1 MTKED
6 LRACANELVG
16 FHKRFSPC
24 FGRIECQGHA
34 FHYLQG
40 LLLAPKGKS
49 VEPMALHFAEGN
61 VVPMQRFLTRGVWD
75 AAAVQRE
82 VQAVAAERLAPS
94 AIGTPEGA
102 TLILDESAFAKK
114 GTHSVGVRRQHNGR
128 LGKVDHCQVGVF
140 LAYVTP
146 AGTALADHRLY
157 LPKEWA
163 RDPDRREE
171 TRVPEDVP
179 FRTKPELAGDLV
191 ESVRANGLLPHDW
204 IIADEAYGSNGTL
217 LSRLEGMGE
226 RYLMEV
232 PVSTT
237 VFTKDPATEIP
248 PSVGRGPSPSRPRRD
263 SVGSVR
269 DVAASLSQSAWQT
282 LQLRDG
288 AKGPLMFE
296 FAVVRV
302 WQVRHRKPGPPSWL
316 VIRRSLEANPETK
329 YYLSNADADV
339 PLATL
344 AAVTG
349 VRWRVEELFEDGKG
363 FLGMRDYQARAWTSW
378 HHHMALVAVAHLFV
392 TVTRTRLKKTSRPSR
407 SR

>member
-6 LRACANELVG
+6 LRACGTELVE
-16 FHKRFSPC
+16 FHQRFSPC

-61 VVPMQRFLTRGVWD
+61 VIPMQRFLTRGVWD

-94 AIGTPEGA
+94 AVGTPEGA
-102 TLILDESAFAKK
+102 VLIIDESAFAKK

-128 LGKVDHCQVGVF
+128 LGKVDNCQVGVF
-140 LAYVTP
+140 LAYATP
-146 AGTALADHRLY
+146 AGTVLADHRLY
-157 LPKEWA
+157 LPKDWA
-163 RDPDRREE
+163 DDPDRRKE
-171 TRVPEDVP
+171 TRVPEDVQ

-191 ESVRANGLLPHDW
+191 EAVRANGLLPYDW
-204 IIADEAYGSNGTL
+204 IVADELYGSNGDL
-217 LSRLEGMGE
+217 KARLEDRGE

-237 VFTKDPATEIP
+237 VWTKDPATEIP
-248 PSVGRGPSPSRPRRD
+248 PSVSQGQPPSRLRRD
-263 SVGSVR
+263 SVCSVR
-269 DVAASLSQSAWQT
+269 DVAASLPESAWQT
-282 LQLRDG
+282 LQLREG
-288 AKGPLMFE
+288 AQGPVMFE
-296 FAVVRV
+296 FAAVRV

-316 VIRRSLEANPETK
+316 VIRRSLEAKPETK
-329 YYLSNADADV
+329 YYISNADADV

-349 VRWRVEELFEDGKG
+349 VRWRVEEFFEDGKG
-363 FLGMRDYQARAWTSW
+363 SLGMRDYQARSWTSW
-378 HHHMALVAVAHLFV
+378 HRHMALVAVAHLFV
-392 TVTRTRLKKTSRPSR
+392 TVTRIRLKKTSRPLR

>member
-6 LRACANELVG
+6 LRTCANELVD
-16 FHKRFSPC
+16 FHKRFAPC
-24 FGRIECQGHA
+24 FGRIEGQGHA

-49 VEPMALHFAEGN
+49 VEPMALQFAEGS
-61 VVPMQRFLTRGVWD
+61 VVPLQRFLTRGVWD

-94 AIGTPEGA
+94 AAGAPEGA
-102 TLILDESAFAKK
+102 VLVIDESAFAKK
-114 GTHSVGVRRQHNGR
+114 GTHSVGVSRQHNGR
-128 LGKVDHCQVGVF
+128 LGKVDNCQVGVF
-140 LAYVTP
+140 LAYATP

-163 RDPDRREE
+163 SDPDRREE
-171 TRVPEDVP
+171 THVPEDVQ
-179 FRTKPELAGDLV
+179 FRTKPELAGDLA

-204 IIADEAYGSNGTL
+204 VIADEAYGSNGTL
-217 LSRLEGMGE
+217 LDRLEGMGE

-248 PSVGRGPSPSRPRRD
+248 PSVGRGQPPSRPRRD
-263 SVGSVR
+263 SVGSVQ
-269 DVAASLSQSAWQT
+269 DVAASLPQSAWQT

-296 FAVVRV
+296 FAAVRV

-329 YYLSNADADV
+329 YSLSNADADV

-392 TVTRTRLKKTSRPSR
+392 TVTRTRPKKTSRPSR

>member
-6 LRACANELVG
+6 LRACANELVD
-16 FHKRFSPC
+16 FHKRFAPC

-49 VEPMALHFAEGN
+49 VEPMALQFAEGS
-61 VVPMQRFLTRGVWD
+61 VVPMQRFLTRGMWD

-82 VQAVAAERLAPS
+82 VQAVATERLAPS
-94 AIGTPEGA
+94 SAGAPEGA
-102 TLILDESAFAKK
+102 VLVIDESAFAKK

-128 LGKVDHCQVGVF
+128 LGKVDNCQVGVF
-140 LAYVTP
+140 LAYATP

-163 RDPDRREE
+163 SDPDRREE
-171 TRVPEDVP
+171 TRVPEDVQ
-179 FRTKPELAGDLV
+179 FRTKPELAGDLI

-204 IIADEAYGSNGTL
+204 VIADEAYGSNGTL
-217 LSRLEGMGE
+217 LDRLEGLGE

-269 DVAASLSQSAWQT
+269 DVAASLPQSAWQT

-296 FAVVRV
+296 LATVRV

-329 YYLSNADADV
+329 CYLSNADADV

-392 TVTRTRLKKTSRPSR
+392 TLTRTRLKKPSRISR

>member
-1 MTKED
+1 MTKKD
-6 LRACANELVG
+6 LRACAKDLVG
-16 FHKRFSPC
+16 FHKRFAPF

-40 LLLAPKGKS
+40 LLLAPDRKS
-49 VEPMALHFAEGN
+49 VEPMALQFADGN

-75 AAAVQRE
+75 AADVQRE
-82 VQAVAAERLAPS
+82 VQAVAAARLAPS
-94 AIGTPEGA
+94 AAGAPEGA
-102 TLILDESAFAKK
+102 VLVIDESAFTKK

-128 LGKVDHCQVGVF
+128 LGKVDNCQVGVF
-140 LAYVTP
+140 LAYATP

-157 LPKEWA
+157 LPKAWA
-163 RDPDRREE
+163 NDPDRRKAA
-171 TRVPEDVP
+171 RVPDDVR

-204 IIADEAYGSNGTL
+204 IIADEAYGNNGTL
-217 LSRLEGMGE
+217 LGRLETMGE
-226 RYLMEV
+226 RYLVEV
-232 PVSTT
+232 PVSIT
-237 VFTKDPATEIP
+237 VWTKDPATEIARA
-248 PSVGRGPSPSRPRRD
+248 SGRGRPPSRPRRD
-263 SVGSVR
+263 SVRSVR
-269 DVAASLSQSAWQT
+269 DVAASLPRSAWQT

-288 AKGPLMFE
+288 AKGPLVFE
-296 FAVVRV
+296 FAAVRV

-316 VIRRSLEANPETK
+316 VIRRSLEDDPETK
-329 YYLSNADADV
+329 YYLSNANADV
-339 PLATL
+339 PRATL

-363 FLGMRDYQARAWTSW
+363 FLGMRDYEARAWTSW

-392 TVTRTRLKKTSRPSR
+392 TVTRTRLKKTNPPSR

>member
-1 MTKED
+1 MTKES
-6 LRACANELVG
+6 LRACANELVD
-16 FHKRFSPC
+16 FHQRFAPC
-24 FGRIECQGHA
+24 FGRSECQGHA

-49 VEPMALHFAEGN
+49 VEPMALQFAEGN
-61 VVPMQRFLTRGVWD
+61 VVPMQRFVTRGVWD

-82 VQAVAAERLAPS
+82 VQAVAAERLAGS
-94 AIGTPEGA
+94 AAGAPEGA
-102 TLILDESAFAKK
+102 VLVIDESAFAKK
-114 GTHSVGVRRQHNGR
+114 GTHSVGVTRQHNGR
-128 LGKVDHCQVGVF
+128 LGKVDNCQVGVF

-163 RDPDRREE
+163 NDPDRRKE

-191 ESVRANGLLPHDW
+191 ESVRANGLLPYDW
-204 IIADEAYGSNGTL
+204 IIADEAYGNNGTL
-217 LSRLEGMGE
+217 LGRLEGMGE

-269 DVAASLSQSAWQT
+269 DVAASLPQSAWQT
-282 LQLRDG
+282 LQLWDG

-329 YYLSNADADV
+329 YYLSNAEADV

-392 TVTRTRLKKTSRPSR
+392 TITRTRLKKTSRTSR

>member
-6 LRACANELVG
+6 LRACGTELVG
-16 FHKRFSPC
+16 FHQRFSPC

-61 VVPMQRFLTRGVWD
+61 VIPMQRFLTRGVWD

-94 AIGTPEGA
+94 AVGTPEGA
-102 TLILDESAFAKK
+102 VLIIDESAFAKK

-128 LGKVDHCQVGVF
+128 LGKVDNCQVGVF
-140 LAYVTP
+140 LAYATP
-146 AGTALADHRLY
+146 AGTVLADHRLY
-157 LPKEWA
+157 LPKDWA
-163 RDPDRREE
+163 DDPDRRKE
-171 TRVPEDVP
+171 TRVPEDVQ

-191 ESVRANGLLPHDW
+191 EAVRANGLLPYDW
-204 IIADEAYGSNGTL
+204 IVADELYGSNGDL
-217 LSRLEGMGE
+217 KARLEDRGE

-237 VFTKDPATEIP
+237 VWTKDPATEIP
-248 PSVGRGPSPSRPRRD
+248 PSVSQGQPPSRPRRD
-263 SVGSVR
+263 SVCSVR
-269 DVAASLSQSAWQT
+269 DVAASLPESAWQT
-282 LQLRDG
+282 LQLREG
-288 AKGPLMFE
+288 AQGPVMFE
-296 FAVVRV
+296 FAAVRV
-302 WQVRHRKPGPPSWL
+302 WQVHHRKPGPPSWL
-316 VIRRSLEANPETK
+316 VIRRSLEAKPETK
-329 YYLSNADADV
+329 YYISNADADV

-349 VRWRVEELFEDGKG
+349 VRWRVEEFFEDGKG
-363 FLGMRDYQARAWTSW
+363 SLGMRDYQARSWTSW
-378 HHHMALVAVAHLFV
+378 HRHMALVAVAHLFV
-392 TVTRTRLKKTSRPSR
+392 TVTRIRLKKTSRPLR

>member
-6 LRACANELVG
+6 LRACGTELVE
-16 FHKRFSPC
+16 FHQRFSPC

-49 VEPMALHFAEGN
+49 VEPMALQFAEGN
-61 VVPMQRFLTRGVWD
+61 VVPMQRFVTRGVWD

-82 VQAVAAERLAPS
+82 VQAVAAERLAGS
-94 AIGTPEGA
+94 AAGAPEGA
-102 TLILDESAFAKK
+102 VLVIDESAFAKK
-114 GTHSVGVRRQHNGR
+114 GTHSVGVTRQHNGR
-128 LGKVDHCQVGVF
+128 LGKVDNCQVGVF
-140 LAYVTP
+140 LAYATP

-163 RDPDRREE
+163 SDPDHRKE
-171 TRVPEDVP
+171 TRVPEDVQ

-204 IIADEAYGSNGTL
+204 IIADELYGSNGTL
-217 LSRLEGMGE
+217 LGRLEAMGE

-248 PSVGRGPSPSRPRRD
+248 LYVGRGQPPSRPRRD
-263 SVGSVR
+263 SVSSVR
-269 DVAASLSQSAWQT
+269 DVAASLPQSAWQT
-282 LQLRDG
+282 LQIRDG
-288 AKGPLMFE
+288 AKGPLRFE
-296 FAVVRV
+296 FAAVRV

-339 PLATL
+339 PLTTL

-392 TVTRTRLKKTSRPSR
+392 TITRTRLKKTSRTSR

>member
-6 LRACANELVG
+6 LRACANELVD
-16 FHKRFSPC
+16 FHKRFAPC

-49 VEPMALHFAEGN
+49 VEPMALQFAEGS
-61 VVPMQRFLTRGVWD
+61 VVPMQRFLTRGMWD

-82 VQAVAAERLAPS
+82 VQAVATERLAPS
-94 AIGTPEGA
+94 SAGAPEGA
-102 TLILDESAFAKK
+102 VLVIDESAFAKK

-128 LGKVDHCQVGVF
+128 LGKVDNCQVGVF
-140 LAYVTP
+140 LAYATP
-146 AGTALADHRLY
+146 AGTALADHWLY
-157 LPKEWA
+157 LPTEWA
-163 RDPDRREE
+163 SDPDRREE
-171 TRVPEDVP
+171 TRVPEDVQ
-179 FRTKPELAGDLV
+179 FRTKPELAGDLI

-204 IIADEAYGSNGTL
+204 VIADEAYGSNGTL
-217 LSRLEGMGE
+217 LDRLEGMGE

-269 DVAASLSQSAWQT
+269 DVAASLPQSAWQT

-296 FAVVRV
+296 FAAVRV

-392 TVTRTRLKKTSRPSR
+392 AVTRTRLKKTSQASR
-407 SR
+407 FR